1 MKPTICP
8 FLGLKDDPETHHA
21 FPSLRNCCRRA
32 RPIEPVSLE
41 HQSTHC
47 LCLNYVRCS
56 VLANSLSI
64 PLPVELQVTES
75 SRKRNYIG
83 VAISVVLMMI
93 LIVVAWR
100 QSWFLARSAAPAPMK
115 TELNT
120 APIVIATPISTSR
133 IAIPNVLTNAQKTS
147 TLSPSLTPSTSP
159 SPMVTPIPG
168 EYPTIIV
175 GNTTTT
181 VPLATDTI
189 CAPPS
194 GWVIYIVQSND
205 SLSYLGLKYGVTVT
219 ELQEAN
225 CMGSV
230 VMIYTGQKL
239 YVPNVPT
246 LTPPVSPTRTPT
258 ESASPTIETE
268 ISTDTPEPVST
279 DTPFPAGTP
288 QPTDTPNQ
296 TSIPYPTN
304 TVPPPPLPTDTLP
317 TNTLTPPPTE
327 AGRR

>member
-8 FLGLKDDPETHHA
+8 FLAHKDDPETHHA

-32 RPIEPVSLE
+32 RPIEPVCLE

-47 LCLNYVRCS
+47 LSLNYVRCA
-56 VLANSLSI
+56 VLANSPSI
-64 PLPVELQVTES
+64 PLPVDLQVKEA
-75 SRKRNYIG
+75 SRKRYYIG
-83 VAISVVLMMI
+83 VAISVVLMLI
-93 LIVVAWR
+93 LIVVGWR
-100 QSWFLARSAAPAPMK
+100 QSWFLARSAAPVPTK

-133 IAIPNVLTNAQKTS
+133 IAIPNVLTNVQKTS
-147 TLSPSLTPSTSP
+147 TLSPSFTPSTSP
-159 SPMVTPIPG
+159 SLTATPTTG

-175 GNTTTT
+175 ENTKTT

-205 SLSYLGLKYGVTVT
+205 SLSYLGLKFGVTVA

-225 CMGSV
+225 CMGSSV
-230 VMIYTGQKL
+230 IIYTGQKL

-246 LTPPVSPTRTPT
+246 LTPPVSPT
-258 ESASPTIETE
+258 
-268 ISTDTPEPVST
+268 TDTPEPVYT
-279 DTPFPAGTP
+279 DTPFPTNTP
-288 QPTDTPNQ
+288 QPTDTPNP
-296 TSIPYPTN
+296 TSTPYPTN
-304 TVPPPPLPTDTLP
+304 TVPLPPLSTDILP

-327 AGRR
+327 AGHK